1 MIQNTKHNVAAIM
14 PREIRLTSTVI
25 RHNPQFSRLV
35 TIPLD
40 KVAPWK
46 LNETTVV
53 EGRINGFELGRR
65 SLKRWDDRNCWWID
79 LPDPL
84 CKKAAL
90 KTGDKVMLTIRLA
103 SEELPVELT
112 ELLKRN
118 STAKVSWEKLTKA
131 QARMLREE
139 ISAAKSSATRKR
151 RAEKVLC

>member
-1 MIQNTKHNVAAIM
+1 M
-14 PREIRLTSTVI
+14 PSPKTISVTSTII

-53 EGRINGFELGRR
+53 EGTINGVEIGRR

-84 CKKAAL
+84 CKKIGL
-90 KTGDKVMLTIRLA
+90 ETGDEVKLSIRLA
-103 SEELPVELT
+103 SEDLPDELK
-112 ELLKRN
+112 ELLRKNAISKSR
-118 STAKVSWEKLTKA
+118 WEKLTRA
-131 QARMLREE
+131 QQRMLREE
-139 ISAAKSSATRKR
+139 IFAAKSSATRIR
-151 RAEKVLC
+151 RAEKILC